1 MDINIQY
8 RIQDQNLLLLHRCVD
23 CQYLLIPRLIANQ
36 SKSAL
41 LESLYNI
48 YPFVE
53 NGSAAQ
59 KAACQNTWDL
69 LRDSVLSWPLAGG
82 RGGFIAFPINIS
94 DAYLTM
100 LQEDDWLCRILF
112 LHYGVGLHLLSDR
125 WYVGDW
131 GRRLVGAVLDSA
143 EDEVP
148 LEWVDV
154 VLWTRQAVG
163 LDAVP

>member
-1 MDINIQY
+1 M
-8 RIQDQNLLLLHRCVD
+8 
-23 CQYLLIPRLIANQ
+23 A
-36 SKSAL
+36 
-41 LESLYNI
+41 SLYNI

-53 NGSAAQ
+53 SSSEPQ
-59 KAACQNTWDL
+59 KTACQSTWEL
-69 LRDSVLSWPLAGG
+69 LRDSVQSWPLAGA

-94 DAYLTM
+94 EAYVTL

-112 LHYGVGLHLLSDR
+112 LHYGVGLHLHSDR

-131 GRRLVGAVLDSA
+131 GRRLVGAVLESA

-163 LDAVP
+163 LDAVS